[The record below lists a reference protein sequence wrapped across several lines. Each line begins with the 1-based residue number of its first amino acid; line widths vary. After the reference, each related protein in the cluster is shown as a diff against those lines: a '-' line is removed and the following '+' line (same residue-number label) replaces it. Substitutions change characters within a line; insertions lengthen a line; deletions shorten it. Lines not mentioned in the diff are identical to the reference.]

1 MPFVDRQMD
10 DGPVPPA
17 KVPISRK
24 VAVAPAAILALFLAI
39 ILFGPQIRPADTRLY
54 SSELRSETGYKEVT
68 DRLAQLGLLK
78 IDVTSRAAQ
87 RLPDQRV
94 VKLDT
99 ARLDRML
106 AESPEIF
113 GNCSN
118 LLPRLPL
125 IGGLET
131 PTEMVGK
138 PAACKWLIEKYQRTS
153 VLGDHMSDASES
165 RWLLDSD
172 VNGKEVIAGL
182 RSNALVVNASGMKA
196 EQWTGMIE
204 YAGQDKP
211 APKVALV
218 DISSGDMAVAF
229 APLRQGDN
237 RKVKLNAP
245 QWFNGE
251 AATSGARKLIIDL
264 SAQKSISEAIPIV
277 ILQRLMNGI
286 VMQTS
291 FVPSSIRIVRDGEL
305 LDTSGEETKVFLLQ
319 PGQYLGITDASGE
332 NRRILQVVEVP
343 TELSVMANNVRVRA
357 GTLDKILRQM
367 ESSGYRANVT
377 SSIRYSL
384 QAPLENTL
392 GRYVAK
398 SAGLAANG
406 RISGPTTPRAAALL
420 FDGITGEI
428 AAAGSFPSKI
438 SHLTSAANG
447 GDRRAGWLNTNFNFE
462 NLPIGSTAK
471 IPFAAAV
478 VQQHPELLD
487 KEPIPYVSTFTWVS
501 DDGSQRPGMTNAPGA
516 SNGRVGFVDAIAYS
530 NNQYALTLVQRAR
543 QRERDAREDDE
554 SVIAYNKGDG
564 WQTRFWNLSCAMI
577 FKRDKWLEDTNCSH
591 NLWRSEMN
599 EPLGINPVE
608 MPVLNLN
615 MRSLSEP
622 EAGKKPFKDKK
633 QLNDYEVFYQNVLGG
648 GQSRWTTINLAQAY
662 ARIIGGRNVNPR
674 MTVADPAAKYPVSNN
689 ALTGAA
695 WSKITE
701 GMMGTL
707 SYGTASKFKLA
718 NIIRADDSQ
727 PLFLYAKTG
736 TPDIQA
742 YSDMGQSIGQKK
754 GHLIVLA
761 VARTRSGSAPK
772 AAADICALKILVIN
786 FQQQP
791 MNGGA
796 FAAELLGDSSNAKI
810 LSWLTQPCRSE
821 KL

>member
-24 VAVAPAAILALFLAI
+24 VAVAPAAFLALFLAI

-78 IDVTSRAAQ
+78 IEVTSRAAQ

-138 PAACKWLIEKYQRTS
+138 PAACKWLIEKYRRTS
-153 VLGDHMSDASES
+153 VLDDHMSDASES
-165 RWLLDSD
+165 RWLMDSD

-218 DISSGDMAVAF
+218 DISSGNLAAAFGPSRSNDSKAVELTA
-229 APLRQGDN
+229 A
-237 RKVKLNAP
+237 
-245 QWFNGE
+245 QWFRGE
-251 AATSGARKLIIDL
+251 TASSGARKIVISLTTT
-264 SAQKSISEAIPIV
+264 KSDSEASPVV

-291 FVPSSIRIVRDGEL
+291 FIPPSIRISRDGDL
-305 LDTSGEETKVFLLQ
+305 LDTGSEEAKIFLLQ
-319 PGQYLGITDASGE
+319 PGQYLGISDSSGK
-332 NRRILQVVEVP
+332 NRRVLQVVEVP
-343 TELSVMANNVRVRA
+343 TELSVMANNVRLRS
-357 GTLDKILRQM
+357 GTFDKILRQM
-367 ESSGYRANVT
+367 EAAGYRANVT

-384 QAPLENTL
+384 QAPLENAL
-392 GRYVAK
+392 GKYVTK
-398 SAGLAANG
+398 SAGVDANG
-406 RISGPTTPRAAALL
+406 RIRGSATPRAAALL

-428 AAAGSFPSKI
+428 AAAGSFPAKI
-438 SHLTSAANG
+438 SHLTSVANG
-447 GDRRAGWLNTNFNFE
+447 GDRRMAWLNTNFNFE

-478 VQQHPELLD
+478 TQQHPDLL
-487 KEPIPYVSTFTWVS
+487 KLNIPLAGEFTWVS
-501 DDGSQRPGMTNAPGA
+501 GDGSERPMKNSGGA

-530 NNQYALTLVQRAR
+530 NNQYALTLVRNAQRAEGR
-543 QRERDAREDDE
+543 TMRNEG
-554 SVIAYNKGDG
+554 SG
-564 WQTRFWNLSCAMI
+564 WPTRFWNLSCTMA
-577 FKRDKWLEDTNCSH
+577 FKRKAEWPTESGCSPF
-591 NLWRSEMN
+591 LWRSEAD
-599 EPLGINPVE
+599 EPLGDSPVR
-608 MPVLNLN
+608 MPYLNLG
-615 MRSLSEP
+615 MRQSPDPARGE
-622 EAGKKPFKDKK
+622 KR
-633 QLNDYEVFYQNVLGG
+633 LNDYEVFYQNVLGG

-674 MTVADPAAKYPVSNN
+674 MTVADPAAKYPVSKN

-707 SYGTASKFKLA
+707 SYGTASKKGLLEV
-718 NIIRADDSQ
+718 IRADDKQ
-727 PLFLYAKTG
+727 PLFIYAKTG
-736 TPDIQA
+736 TPDIQR
-742 YSDMGQSIGQKK
+742 YSDLGQSLGQTE
-754 GHLIVLA
+754 GHLVVLA
-761 VARTRSGSAPK
+761 VARTRSGKVPEK
-772 AAADICALKILVIN
+772 PADICALKILVIN
-786 FQQQP
+786 FQQEP
-791 MNGGA
+791 MKGPA

-821 KL
+821 TL